1 MATLTLSILG
11 LYNYVNARGESD
23 LFEYLNVPDTV
34 EKDVVVNNIL
44 MQAAPFEMLYTD
56 ADVLRDM
63 IGIWS
68 DAHVDIWA
76 RWSEAWELASEFNPL
91 ENFDRSE
98 SETFQHSGQDM
109 QTNTQTRNL
118 SGSDTR
124 TANLTDQ
131 ETRDTTDTRTLNTED
146 KRTAD
151 LTTTETRNLSDQ
163 RTDNLTDAETRNL
176 TDTETRNLVDEHKVS
191 AYDAS
196 TYSPKDYD
204 THTGTDTQQH
214 TGTDSTTHTGTSTT
228 LGTGT
233 DTVTQTGT
241 DTTTHKGTDTTTGT
255 GTDTMTHTGTDTH
268 NTTDT
273 GTVQD
278 AGSTI
283 HGHKI
288 ERTARYHGN
297 IGVTSLSQLLT
308 SYDEAVEKW
317 DLVAKITQDFISE
330 FCIMVY

>member
-11 LYNYVNARGESD
+11 LYNYVKAKGEND
-23 LFEYLNVPDTV
+23 LFEFLNVPETV

-44 MQAAPFEMLYTD
+44 MQAAPFEILYPD

-68 DAHVDIWA
+68 DAHAIMWEKWA
-76 RWSEAWELASEFNPL
+76 ETWELSQEFNPL

-98 SETFQHSGQDM
+98 SETEQHSGQDM

-118 SGSDTR
+118 AGSDTR

-146 KRTAD
+146 KRTAN
-151 LTTTETRNLSDQ
+151 LTNTETRNLSDQ
-163 RTDNLTDAETRNL
+163 RTDNLTDTN
-176 TDTETRNLVDEHKVS
+176 TRNLVDEHKVS
-191 AYDAS
+191 AYDVS
-196 TYSPKDYD
+196 TYSPKDQD
-204 THTGTDTQQH
+204 THTGTDTVQ
-214 TGTDSTTHTGTSTT
+214 HTGTSTT

-288 ERTARYHGN
+288 ERLARYHGN
-297 IGVTSLSQLLT
+297 IGVTSLSQLAT
-308 SYDEAVEKW
+308 SWLSTVEEW